1 MNHRTENNLPYRHP
15 TVGTCTAISFLFI
28 TQLARVTAE
37 KCSAKTQVDVPLQNI
52 RLTRALLVF
61 FSKQF

>member
-15 TVGTCTAISFLFI
+15 TVGTCNVISFLFI

-37 KCSAKTQVDVPLQNI
+37 KCSAKNQVDVPLQNI
-52 RLTRALLVF
+52 WLTRALLVF
-61 FSKQF
+61 YSTHF